1 MIYFFVFPTAREN
14 AFLPSTTQ
22 LSYHFQLKMFNKIA
36 IASAAVAAVGL
47 ARADDSYGSPLAPAY
62 GAPAASYGAPAASYG
77 APAPSYSAPAPAYG
91 APAEEYSASPD
102 TSYNAPSYGAGE
114 AELDL
119 TPIII
124 GILVLTGLS
133 LLFPTYV
140 SLSTVRRKRSA
151 GTQGKLQDLLL
162 ATQYISV

>member
-1 MIYFFVFPTAREN
+1 
-14 AFLPSTTQ
+14 
-22 LSYHFQLKMFNKIA
+22 MFNKIA

-47 ARADDSYGSPLAPAY
+47 ARADDSYGSPLAPA
-62 GAPAASYGAPAASYG
+62 YGAPAASYG